1 MKPDVTVREMMDRE
15 YVGVSE
21 SDDLLETVELLLRE
35 DAEAA
40 VVQRG
45 SEHVGVLS
53 ERDILALLVDGPDP
67 AEATVGDVMRD
78 TIPTVSPDASLASAA
93 DRMSSHP
100 TGRLL
105 VTDGE
110 EPVGMLTERDLLAT
124 RRHEHNEIGT
134 GASEAEAVTAE
145 MHGTNDVPAGGFE
158 DQGICEACGALTNDL
173 MSFNGQLLCG
183 DCRDM

>member
-21 SDDLLETVELLLRE
+21 SDDLLDTVELLLRE
-35 DAEAA
+35 NAEAA
-40 VVQRG
+40 IVQRG
-45 SEHVGVLS
+45 SEQVGVLS
-53 ERDILALLVDGPDP
+53 QRDILSLLVDGPDP
-67 AEATVGDVMRD
+67 AAATVGDAMRD
-78 TIPTVSPDASLASAA
+78 TIPTVSPEASLASAA
-93 DRMSSHP
+93 DRMSAHP

-110 EPVGMLTERDLLAT
+110 QPVGILTERDLLAT
-124 RRHEHNEIGT
+124 RRHEHNEIDT

-145 MHGTNDVPAGGFE
+145 MHATDDVPEGGFE
-158 DQGICEACGALTNDL
+158 DQGICEACGALTHDL
-173 MSFNGQLLCG
+173 LSFNGQLLCG